1 MICLVKYIVLRD
13 LSWYLEKIMVIV
25 KVLIRIVE
33 ILRMKMKFCRIMFFL
48 KRDGDDDEVI
58 LIFGEEMFLFVN
70 ILLVL
75 GCLLLIFDKGFDGI
89 VVKVIFV

>member
-1 MICLVKYIVLRD
+1 M
-13 LSWYLEKIMVIV
+13 
-25 KVLIRIVE
+25 
-33 ILRMKMKFCRIMFFL
+33 